1 MSVSNKARFLQKAA
15 SSLRNV
21 RARTWLILGAV
32 GLVILGLLVWAAI
45 AALSWVWG
53 QTASVSDTGKR
64 LAGVAVTQ
72 IEQVA
77 PGLKEQVGVWL
88 PALGEEPLG
97 SDVSGADVGPVPRY
111 PGLVRTHFAREGQL
125 VEARYAGR
133 MAFDAVLAHYVQG
146 FAAAGYT
153 QQVISA
159 TSEGEHHRYL
169 RGQESIDFWLL
180 RGTGGKLDVRL
191 KGSQ

>member
-1 MSVSNKARFLQKAA
+1 MSVSNRVRFLQKAA

-21 RARTWLILGAV
+21 RARTWLILGAG
-32 GLVILGLLVWAAI
+32 GLVFLGLLVWAAI
-45 AALSWVWG
+45 AVLSWVWG
-53 QTASVSDTGKR
+53 QAATVSDTGKR
-64 LAGVAVTQ
+64 LASVAVTQ
-72 IEQVA
+72 VEQVV
-77 PGLKEQVGVWL
+77 PGLKEQLGGWL

-97 SDVSGADVGPVPRY
+97 SDVSGTDIGPIPRY

-125 VEARYAGR
+125 VEAHYAGR